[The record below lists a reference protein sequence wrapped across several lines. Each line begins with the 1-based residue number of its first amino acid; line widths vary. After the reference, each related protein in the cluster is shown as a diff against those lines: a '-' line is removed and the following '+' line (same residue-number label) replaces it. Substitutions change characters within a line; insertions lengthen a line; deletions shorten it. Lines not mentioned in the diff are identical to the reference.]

1 MGSRDEVDVVIVG
14 SGAGGGTLAA
24 ALCEA
29 GITVELLEKGPHYGL
44 LDFTHDELTIC
55 RRNFFVPYVSDEPH
69 LVRQSTS
76 EPFQKSNDGW
86 IACCVGGG
94 TVHMSGFL
102 YRLHR
107 EDFELQTRHGAIPG
121 ATIADWPIGYDDLAP
136 WYDRAEV
143 AIGVSGRAGENP
155 FDEPRTTG
163 YPLPALLHHPLADH
177 LNATAKRL
185 GLHPFPTPRSVLS
198 APYDGRPPCNYC
210 GLCGEYGCENGSKS
224 DVLSTFIRRALA
236 TGRCRL
242 RPNAMVRE
250 ITVDGQGRARGV
262 VCQDAHGNRR
272 EVRARV
278 VAVACSAI
286 ETARL
291 LLLSRS
297 GKFPQG
303 LANSSGLVGK
313 HLGFSTLSRVEAD
326 FARTGGG
333 RAVAGFDDPL
343 PWLGVSIQDY
353 YRLPATAGSA
363 GGAKGGTLRFDF
375 MHPSVISRAER
386 VARSE
391 EPPLWGQALKD
402 RLRRHFRECKTV
414 ETEIFGEFL
423 PLEGTYVDLDP
434 KITDRYGL
442 PVARITLQHHP
453 VDVAAIQFL
462 TARARDVLQAMGA
475 DSLRVDIP
483 LGTLRVLQRG
493 TCRFGTD
500 PSRSVL
506 DPSCRA
512 HDVPNLYVVDGS
524 FMPTGGGVPTT
535 LTIQANALR
544 VGAIVVERM
553 RRREHG

>member
-1 MGSRDEVDVVIVG
+1 MGSRDAADVVIVG

-24 ALCEA
+24 ALAEA
-29 GITVELLEKGPHYGL
+29 GVGVLLLEKGPHYGL

-55 RRNFFVPYVSDEPH
+55 RRDFFVPFVSDEPH

-107 EDFELQTRHGAIPG
+107 EDFELRTRHGATPG
-121 ATIADWPIGYDDLAP
+121 TTVVDWPIGYDELQP

-155 FDEPRTTG
+155 FDEPRTSD
-163 YPLPALLHHPLADH
+163 YPLPPLLGHPIAAH
-177 LNATAKRL
+177 LTATAKRL
-185 GLHPFPTPRSVLS
+185 GLHPFATPRAVLS

-224 DVLSTFIRRALA
+224 DVTATFIRRALA

-242 RPNAMVRE
+242 RPHAMVRE
-250 ITVDGQGRARGV
+250 ITVDAQGRARGV
-262 VCQDAHGNRR
+262 VYQDARGARR

-286 ETARL
+286 ESARL

-297 GKFPQG
+297 GKFPNG
-303 LANSSGLVGK
+303 LCNSSGLVGK
-313 HLGFSTLSRVEAD
+313 NLAFSTLSRVEAEL
-326 FARTGGG
+326 ARTGGG

-343 PWLGVSIQDY
+343 PWLGVSVQDY
-353 YRLPATAGSA
+353 YRLPPTA

-375 MHPSVISRAER
+375 IHPSIISRAER
-386 VARSE
+386 VARAQD
-391 EPPLWGQALKD
+391 PPLWGKALKD
-402 RLRRHFRECKTV
+402 GLRRHFREVRTL

-423 PLEGTYVDLDP
+423 PLDGTYVDLDP
-434 KITDRYGL
+434 KVTDRFGL
-442 PVARITLQHHP
+442 PAARITLQHHP
-453 VDVAAIQFL
+453 VDVAAVQFL
-462 TARARDVLQAMGA
+462 AARAREVFEAMGA
-475 DSLRVDIP
+475 DSVRVDIP
-483 LGTLRVLQRG
+483 LGTLRVLQHG
-493 TCRFGTD
+493 TCRFGKD
-500 PSRSVL
+500 PGSSVL

-544 VGAIVVERM
+544 VAAIIADRM
-553 RRREHG
+553 KRREHG